1 MDYFQEL
8 LNSYQKIKKRSFRVS
23 YILEQGPEDQKYIQ
37 AVQQF
42 PMDPTVPPNT
52 KAKLKWSTQGNV
64 KGAMNANGFKTF
76 ETLNVANFPGT
87 KTNRLSLDG
96 TDDVSRMIAIGKAI
110 LGAEAKTEN
119 EPESQS
125 DAAAQPE
132 GQISPTQ
139 EAPIDPHMQEM
150 QTIAMAMFDETRQL
164 IEAGAFVSMEN
175 YQGRDY
181 PWARSKTRLEEIFYK
196 DRNSVISKFM
206 KNPEITPQQQVY
218 AMAMLGKYVSL
229 FKKLKDTP
237 DSVSIDEIKMFR
249 DSNLIQFGQGVDIN
263 QIRINIGNDD
273 SGRPNWATFR
283 WHKGEGIH
291 KDTGF
296 WKHLGE
302 SFDLLAIRRGKEL
315 GIDET
320 EMRASYL
327 PSRQRFRAHIQNV
340 GAYNGIV
347 GDVGE
352 GFSEIFAIFLN
363 AKAHKDNGDM
373 ARYQETLKFGQQKL
387 TLLVEKHKIE
397 GLKAFRGYES
407 FMSGKMAVTDPE
419 LARNR
424 GLSDILEMMYPTMDR
439 VIRSINHKMELGKE
453 LSEQEVAIL
462 SNAYRAHIL
471 TSLAK
476 INMNYI
482 GVMQPKY
489 VVRVGTSNRNG
500 KKTDHLL
507 VYKNEADAKNALRRL
522 IPKDAIRET
531 TPKLRKEPDQEYEA
545 RINLAY
551 EETINQ
557 EYQKFANNG
566 ARVKEM
572 YAGDDGVSNL
582 VQDSDIVIHTGL
594 KTSIDDRKAKV
605 GSASVDQTE
614 KNLITAQ
621 TPQMQSMLARIEREH
636 SVPAATVQKIFS
648 EARDDREK
656 ITDLVEQVTKAKE
669 KGKYSDTLLSRIRA
683 ALKDTDAELTL
694 GSSPSQE
701 QIDSILSDLTYAGD
715 RVLTGRILKDL
726 DGRKPKRDA
735 ALAALDGLL
744 SNVGCA
750 EEQAQL
756 MISCSLEDG
765 VVKISDQNGIRKT
778 LIDGIRSGEVE
789 VAESEGGNLSF
800 FRCSSDSPE
809 GDCTTKARLGT
820 LSIYS
825 GGYDFIAGK
834 TFLQEQGKKYSGR
847 PEISQAIR
855 ASTELSI
862 GILDILR
869 EQRLML
875 DTLISKY
882 Q

>member
-1 MDYFQEL
+1 
-8 LNSYQKIKKRSFRVS
+8 
-23 YILEQGPEDQKYIQ
+23 
-37 AVQQF
+37 
-42 PMDPTVPPNT
+42 
-52 KAKLKWSTQGNV
+52 
-64 KGAMNANGFKTF
+64 
-76 ETLNVANFPGT
+76 
-87 KTNRLSLDG
+87 
-96 TDDVSRMIAIGKAI
+96 
-110 LGAEAKTEN
+110 
-119 EPESQS
+119 
-125 DAAAQPE
+125 
-132 GQISPTQ
+132 
-139 EAPIDPHMQEM
+139 
-150 QTIAMAMFDETRQL
+150 
-164 IEAGAFVSMEN
+164 
-175 YQGRDY
+175 
-181 PWARSKTRLEEIFYK
+181 
-196 DRNSVISKFM
+196 
-206 KNPEITPQQQVY
+206 
-218 AMAMLGKYVSL
+218 
-229 FKKLKDTP
+229 
-237 DSVSIDEIKMFR
+237 
-249 DSNLIQFGQGVDIN
+249 
-263 QIRINIGNDD
+263 
-273 SGRPNWATFR
+273 
-283 WHKGEGIH
+283 
-291 KDTGF
+291 
-296 WKHLGE
+296 
-302 SFDLLAIRRGKEL
+302 
-315 GIDET
+315 
-320 EMRASYL
+320 
-327 PSRQRFRAHIQNV
+327 
-340 GAYNGIV
+340 
-347 GDVGE
+347 
-352 GFSEIFAIFLN
+352 
-363 AKAHKDNGDM
+363 
-373 ARYQETLKFGQQKL
+373 
-387 TLLVEKHKIE
+387 
-397 GLKAFRGYES
+397 
-407 FMSGKMAVTDPE
+407 MAVTDPE

-778 LIDGIRSGEVE
+778 LIDGIRSGEIE